1 MNPAPRGL
9 MFDYRIDRFGTD
21 GRLESGDSFAAE
33 SDEEAKDRAEAAD
46 NGYSYE
52 LWSGRRLIVKV
63 PAA

>member
-1 MNPAPRGL
+1 